1 MTTPLTEMAE
11 TLPPKDFLIKDYE
24 LKIRYLTDHFSR
36 MWTRFNYFVGIE
48 SALVGGKLIFGG
60 GKLSPELAAVGLAV
74 SLIWYVMGAED
85 RFLVRVYREHV
96 KNAADLV
103 AQSQWSAKQPPYRHV
118 GEVEESSKAV
128 RWELS
133 GWRLEPISTTR
144 LAALIPLLVLIAW
157 LGVLF
162 PLCQTSCRL

>member
-1 MTTPLTEMAE
+1 MTTASSHAAE
-11 TLPPKDFLIKDYE
+11 ALPPRDFLVKDYD
-24 LKIRYLTDHFSR
+24 LKVGYLTQHFNR

-60 GKLSPELAAVGLAV
+60 GNLSRELAVVGAIV

-103 AQSQWSAKQPPYRHV
+103 AKSLWGTTQPPYRHV
-118 GEVEESSKAV
+118 GEVTESAKELD
-128 RWELS
+128 WELS
-133 GWRLEPISTTR
+133 GWRVEAISTTR
-144 LAALIPLLVLIAW
+144 LAAWIPLVVLFAW
-157 LGVLF
+157 LGLLLV
-162 PLCQTSCRL
+162 